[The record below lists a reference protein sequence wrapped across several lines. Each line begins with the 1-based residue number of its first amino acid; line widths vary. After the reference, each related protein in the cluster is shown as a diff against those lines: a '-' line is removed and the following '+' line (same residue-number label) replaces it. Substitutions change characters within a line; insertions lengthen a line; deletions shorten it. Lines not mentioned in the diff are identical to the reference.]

1 MAPPLSSNSPTSRS
15 LRRQRK
21 LRKWH
26 RWLAL
31 VTAVQLLL
39 WTLSGAYFAFV
50 DINFV
55 RGADHRVAPVPVA
68 LNLADVDW
76 ATEEGAE
83 LIVRHRLPGELVVGV
98 VGTGAT
104 VWYTA
109 AGSTLAELDAQEAL
123 QLAANATDLNPD
135 SAILVDED
143 VVGSEYRGRPLPLWR
158 VFNSERPSTV
168 AYLDATLG
176 EVVAHHGLRR
186 PGHHWHG
193 AAEAVL
199 GTGGADCCHGYCPVH
214 LPTEQVALTVPAVL
228 QQSIQALSGRSKR
241 PWGPRLA
248 PHCRLEKAY
257 R

>member
-1 MAPPLSSNSPTSRS
+1 MALPLSSNSPTSRS

-76 ATEEGAE
+76 VTDEGAE
-83 LIVRHRLPGELVVGV
+83 LVVRHRLPGELVVGV

-109 AGSTLAELDAQEAL
+109 AGAALAELDAQEAL
-123 QLAANATDLNPD
+123 QLAARATDLEPD

-168 AYLDATLG
+168 AYLDATSG
-176 EVVAHHGLRR
+176 EVVAIRNTAWRWWDFLWSLHIMDYDDRDTIGTVLLKLFSVL
-186 PGHHWHG
+186 
-193 AAEAVL
+193 AVL
-199 GTGGADCCHGYCPVH
+199 TAVMGIALFIS
-214 LPTEQVALTVPAVL
+214 LPNKW
-228 QQSIQALSGRSKR
+228 R
-241 PWGPRLA
+241 
-248 PHCRLEKAY
+248 
-257 R
+257 

>member
-68 LNLADVDW
+68 LNLANVDW
-76 ATEEGAE
+76 ATDEGTE
-83 LIVRHRLPGELVVGV
+83 LLVRHRLPGELVVGV

-104 VWYTA
+104 VWHTA
-109 AGSTLAELDAQEAL
+109 AGEPLAELDAQEAL
-123 QLAANATDLNPD
+123 LLAASATDLKPD
-135 SAILVDED
+135 SAILVTED
-143 VVGSEYRGRPLPLWR
+143 VVGSEYRGRDLPLWR
-158 VFNSERPSTV
+158 VFNSERPATV
-168 AYLDATLG
+168 AYLDATSG
-176 EVVAHHGLRR
+176 EVVAIRNTAWRWWDFLWSLHIMDYDDRDTIGTVLLKLFSVL
-186 PGHHWHG
+186 
-193 AAEAVL
+193 AVL
-199 GTGGADCCHGYCPVH
+199 TAVMGIALFIS
-214 LPTEQVALTVPAVL
+214 LPNKW
-228 QQSIQALSGRSKR
+228 R
-241 PWGPRLA
+241 
-248 PHCRLEKAY
+248 
-257 R
+257 

>member
-109 AGSTLAELDAQEAL
+109 AGAALAELDAQEAL
-123 QLAANATDLNPD
+123 QLAARATDLEPD

-168 AYLDATLG
+168 AYLDATSG
-176 EVVAHHGLRR
+176 EVVAIRNTAWRWWDFLWSLHIMDYDDRDTIGTVLLKLFSVL
-186 PGHHWHG
+186 
-193 AAEAVL
+193 AVL
-199 GTGGADCCHGYCPVH
+199 TAIMGIALFIS
-214 LPTEQVALTVPAVL
+214 LPNKW
-228 QQSIQALSGRSKR
+228 R
-241 PWGPRLA
+241 
-248 PHCRLEKAY
+248 
-257 R
+257 

>member
-98 VGTGAT
+98 VGIGAT

-109 AGSTLAELDAQEAL
+109 AGAALAELDAQEAL
-123 QLAANATDLNPD
+123 QLAARATDLEPD

-168 AYLDATLG
+168 AYLDATSG
-176 EVVAHHGLRR
+176 EVVAIRNTAWRWWDFLWSLHIMDYDDRDTIGTVLLKLFSVL
-186 PGHHWHG
+186 
-193 AAEAVL
+193 AVL
-199 GTGGADCCHGYCPVH
+199 TAVMGIALFIS
-214 LPTEQVALTVPAVL
+214 LPNKW
-228 QQSIQALSGRSKR
+228 R
-241 PWGPRLA
+241 
-248 PHCRLEKAY
+248 
-257 R
+257 

>member
-15 LRRQRK
+15 LSRQRK

-68 LNLADVDW
+68 LNLANVDW
-76 ATEEGAE
+76 ATDEGTE
-83 LIVRHRLPGELVVGV
+83 LLVRHRLPGELVVGV

-104 VWYTA
+104 VWHTA
-109 AGSTLAELDAQEAL
+109 AGEPLAELDAQEAL
-123 QLAANATDLNPD
+123 QLAASATDLDPD

-158 VFNSERPSTV
+158 VSNSERPSTV
-168 AYLDATLG
+168 AYLDATSG
-176 EVVAHHGLRR
+176 EVVAIRNTAWRWWDFLWSLHIMDYDDRDTIGTVLLKLFSVL
-186 PGHHWHG
+186 
-193 AAEAVL
+193 AVL
-199 GTGGADCCHGYCPVH
+199 TAIMGIALFIS
-214 LPTEQVALTVPAVL
+214 LPNKW
-228 QQSIQALSGRSKR
+228 R
-241 PWGPRLA
+241 
-248 PHCRLEKAY
+248 
-257 R
+257 

>member
-1 MAPPLSSNSPTSRS
+1 MALPLSSNSPTSRS

-109 AGSTLAELDAQEAL
+109 AGAALAELDAQEAL
-123 QLAANATDLNPD
+123 QLAARATDLEPD

-168 AYLDATLG
+168 AYLDATSG
-176 EVVAHHGLRR
+176 EVVAIRNTAWRWWDFLWSLHIMDYDDRDTIGTVLLKLFSVL
-186 PGHHWHG
+186 
-193 AAEAVL
+193 AVL
-199 GTGGADCCHGYCPVH
+199 TAIMGIALFIS
-214 LPTEQVALTVPAVL
+214 LPNKW
-228 QQSIQALSGRSKR
+228 R
-241 PWGPRLA
+241 
-248 PHCRLEKAY
+248 
-257 R
+257 

>member
-109 AGSTLAELDAQEAL
+109 AGAALAELDAQEAL
-123 QLAANATDLNPD
+123 QLAARATDLEPD

-168 AYLDATLG
+168 AYLDATSG
-176 EVVAHHGLRR
+176 EVVAIRNTAWRWWDFLWSLHIMDYDDRDTIGTVLLKLFSVL
-186 PGHHWHG
+186 
-193 AAEAVL
+193 AVL
-199 GTGGADCCHGYCPVH
+199 TAVMGIALFIS
-214 LPTEQVALTVPAVL
+214 LPNKW
-228 QQSIQALSGRSKR
+228 R
-241 PWGPRLA
+241 
-248 PHCRLEKAY
+248 
-257 R
+257 